1 MVAGSALQS
10 DRTYLNRLIFLK
22 HGNKNS
28 FHSYDLAMKNPV
40 FSLRFNSNR
49 RLPVVHQTEA
59 AECGLACLAMVA
71 HFHGLKIDLNRL
83 RRDFPVSLKGID
95 LEGLMDTADRLDLS
109 SRALRLE
116 LEEMDQL
123 RCPAILHWDLN
134 HFVVLKLVRD
144 RHVVIHDPAV
154 GLRKLTTSE
163 VSKHFSGIALE
174 LQPTN
179 KFKPKNVE
187 QRLRL
192 SDLWGSISGLKR
204 TFIHV
209 LLLSL
214 LLQLFVIVSPFYMQ
228 TVIDEVIV
236 SQDKNL
242 LLLLALGFLMVKLI
256 QVGTEAMRG
265 LIITYIGAQMNVQIA
280 TNLFRHTV
288 RLPLA
293 YFEKRHI
300 GDIVSRFGSLDEIK
314 QMLTTELV
322 EAIVD
327 GVMVIGTLIMMIIY
341 SPILAIIVSAVVLIY
356 LAIRLA
362 MYRRL
367 RQLTEEGIVAKA
379 NVDTNFM
386 ETIRAMQTVK
396 LFGKEAQRQA
406 VWQNHF
412 TDSVNTLIRL
422 GKFEVAYL
430 SLNRLIY
437 GIENIAVIY
446 FAALMVMGG
455 NLTIGMIFAFM
466 SYKQQ
471 FADKSTSLIDKLIQ
485 FRMIGLHLERIAD
498 IALTKEENDVVNKS
512 STAEITGKLAL
523 SKIGYRYVAN
533 EPLLFSGIKM
543 TINPGDSLCLV
554 GPSGCGKTTLMKL
567 MLGLLEPSE
576 GKILIDGVDINSFGL
591 RNYRKQIASV
601 MQDDQLLSGSIAD
614 NICFFEPNFDLQLII
629 ECAQLAAIHAEV
641 MAMPMGYASLI
652 GDMGTTL
659 SGGQK
664 QRILLARALYR
675 RPRILFLDEATSHL
689 NTRLERT
696 INANI
701 AALKITRV
709 IIAHRPETITS
720 ADRIMLLKRGKINTI
735 KLRNRKRSKRKEKKS
750 QQGGALS
757 CNTV

>member
-1 MVAGSALQS
+1 
-10 DRTYLNRLIFLK
+10 
-22 HGNKNS
+22 
-28 FHSYDLAMKNPV
+28 MKNPV
-40 FSLRFNSNR
+40 YSLRFNSNK
-49 RLPVVHQTEA
+49 RLPIIHQTEA
-59 AECGLACLAMVA
+59 AECGLACLAMVT
-71 HFHGLKIDLNRL
+71 HFHGLKIDLNKL
-83 RRDFPVSLKGID
+83 RREFPVTLKGID

-134 HFVVLKLVRD
+134 HFVVLKRVRD
-144 RHVVIHDPAV
+144 RYVIIHDPAV
-154 GLRKLTTSE
+154 GIRKLTINE

-174 LQPTN
+174 LQPT
-179 KFKPKNVE
+179 KEFTPKNIE

-192 SDLWGSISGLKR
+192 TDLWSSISGLKR

-228 TVIDEVIV
+228 TVIDEVII

-242 LLLLALGFLMVKLI
+242 LLLLALGFLAVKVI
-256 QVGTEAMRG
+256 QVGIEAMRG
-265 LIITYIGAQMNVQIA
+265 LIITYVGAQMNVQIA
-280 TNLFRHTV
+280 TNLFRHAL

-341 SPILAIIVSAVVLIY
+341 SPILALIVFSVVLIY
-356 LAIRLA
+356 LGIRLT

-386 ETIRAMQTVK
+386 ETVRAMQTVK

-412 TDSVNTLIRL
+412 TDSINTVIRL
-422 GKFEVAYL
+422 GKFEVAYQ

-437 GIENIAVIY
+437 GIENVAVIY
-446 FAALMVMGG
+446 FAAIMVMGG
-455 NLTIGMIFAFM
+455 NLTVGMVFAFM

-471 FADKSTSLIDKLIQ
+471 FAEKSTSLIDKLIQ

-498 IALTKEENDVVNKS
+498 IALTKEENDEVKMK
-512 STAEITGKLAL
+512 TAPEIEGKLEL
-523 SKIGYRYVAN
+523 RKIGFRFVAN
-533 EPLLFSGIKM
+533 EPLLFGGLKM
-543 TINPGDSLCLV
+543 TIKQGESLCLI
-554 GPSGCGKTTLMKL
+554 GSSGCGKTTLMKI

-576 GKILIDGVDINSFGL
+576 GKVLIDGVDINTFGK
-591 RNYRKQIASV
+591 RNYRRQIASV

-614 NICFFEPNFDLQLII
+614 NICFFEPNFDLQLVV
-629 ECAQLAAIHAEV
+629 ECAQLAAIHSEV
-641 MAMPMGYASLI
+641 MAMPMGYSSLI

-696 INANI
+696 ISTNI

-709 IIAHRPETITS
+709 IIAHRPETIAS
-720 ADRIMLLKRGKINTI
+720 ADRIMLLKRGRIIPLN
-735 KLRNRKRSKRKEKKS
+735 LNNRKRIK
-750 QQGGALS
+750 QGDNKPQKDGAFS